1 MKANW
6 RRSQARSKPKIDPFA
21 IKKFELRTE
30 LQDAVQA
37 QARELDD
44 KRWNELNA
52 YATAVDATI
61 LMTLH
66 NRYRFTAPVLKQIYQ
81 DMVRT
86 RVEYRHYFRDE
97 NYELQETGKNIE
109 DTAIL
114 HDLKAIGV
122 DIKAWEDG
130 IEYNVNTGEVSFGE

>member
-6 RRSQARSKPKIDPFA
+6 KRSQAAPHLGRVAFEKYKVRASLEEELT
-21 IKKFELRTE
+21 KK
-30 LQDAVQA
+30 A
-37 QARELDD
+37 QEFDD
-44 KRWNELNA
+44 RRWEELNA

-61 LMTLH
+61 MMTLH
-66 NRYRFTAPVLKQIYQ
+66 NRYHFTARVLREIYQ

-86 RVEYRHYFRDE
+86 RVAYRHFFRDE
-97 NYELQETGKNIE
+97 GYELQQTGKNIE

-130 IEYNVNTGEVSFGE
+130 IEYNVNTGEVTFDGK

>member
-1 MKANW
+1 MRANW
-6 RRSQARSKPKIDPFA
+6 RRSQAAPHLGRVAFEKYKVRASLEEELT
-21 IKKFELRTE
+21 KK
-30 LQDAVQA
+30 A
-37 QARELDD
+37 QELDD

-66 NRYRFTAPVLKQIYQ
+66 NRYRFTALVLREIYQ

-130 IEYNVNTGEVSFGE
+130 IEYNVNTGEVSFSE

>member
-6 RRSQARSKPKIDPFA
+6 RRSQAAPHLPRVA
-21 IKKFELRTE
+21 FEKYKVRASLEEE
-30 LQDAVQA
+30 LTRKSQ
-37 QARELDD
+37 EFDD
-44 KRWNELNA
+44 RRWEELNA

-61 LMTLH
+61 MMALH
-66 NRYRFTAPVLKQIYQ
+66 NRYHFTARVLREIYQ

-86 RVEYRHYFRDE
+86 RVAYRHFFRDE
-97 NYELQETGKNIE
+97 GYELQQTGKNIE

-114 HDLKAIGV
+114 HDLMAIGV

-130 IEYNVNTGEVSFGE
+130 IEYNVSTGEVSFGE